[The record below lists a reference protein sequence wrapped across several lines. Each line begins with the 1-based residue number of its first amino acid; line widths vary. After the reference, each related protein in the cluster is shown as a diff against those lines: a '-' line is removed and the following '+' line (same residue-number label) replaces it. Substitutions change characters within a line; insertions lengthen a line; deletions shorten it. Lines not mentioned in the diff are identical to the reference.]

1 MSDYWTDEG
10 DRAKYE
16 RKMESM
22 VCKRKQERQRKRD
35 REVGERVPALARKMG
50 GGKRKEGGPVEDR
63 LRKEVRMD
71 RNCQNRGKKEKN
83 QSSRMR

>member
-16 RKMESM
+16 RKMENM
-22 VCKRKQERQRKRD
+22 VCRRKRERQRKRD

-50 GGKRKEGGPVEDR
+50 GGRE
-63 LRKEVRMD
+63 
-71 RNCQNRGKKEKN
+71 KKED
-83 QSSRMR
+83 Q